1 METLHWIILG
11 ALALAILL
19 ILKAIFTRP
28 KLDKLPCSIRPSFC
42 SRERRKFW
50 QALQQAV
57 GDDYVVLA
65 NVPLATLLTAD
76 VEGGEALQE
85 WLQQH
90 WVDFAILREELFM
103 PTAVVQFE
111 RVEAEDS
118 LWEAGRDQTLARIM
132 EQAGLTLLWLPSDRY
147 QHVELLRHA
156 LEQAKANAQVAAGK
170 YFKKDGDSGGKS
182 ALDF

>member
-1 METLHWIILG
+1 MTTLHWIILG
-11 ALALAILL
+11 GLGLAIFL

-28 KLDKLPCSIRPSFC
+28 NMSKISCSLRPSFC

-57 GDDYVVLA
+57 GNDYMVLA
-65 NVPLATLLTAD
+65 NVPLATLITTAND
-76 VEGGEALQE
+76 GAETMQE
-85 WLQQH
+85 WLQQR
-90 WVDFAILREELFM
+90 WVDFVILNEKLFK

-111 RVEAEDS
+111 KGAEDDS
-118 LWEAGRDQTLARIM
+118 HWEEGRDSTLEKVM

-156 LEQAKANAQVAAGK
+156 LEQAKATSRNC
-170 YFKKDGDSGGKS
+170 S
-182 ALDF
+182 